1 MDATVKNLTARLP
14 NDLWEW
20 FKERARDSSRS
31 ANSQLI
37 ADLRKLRESEG
48 GAKK

>member
-1 MDATVKNLTARLP
+1 MEASVKNLTARLP
-14 NDLWEW
+14 SDLWDW
-20 FKERARDSSRS
+20 FKDRAKDSSRS

-37 ADLRKLRESEG
+37 ADLRKLRESED